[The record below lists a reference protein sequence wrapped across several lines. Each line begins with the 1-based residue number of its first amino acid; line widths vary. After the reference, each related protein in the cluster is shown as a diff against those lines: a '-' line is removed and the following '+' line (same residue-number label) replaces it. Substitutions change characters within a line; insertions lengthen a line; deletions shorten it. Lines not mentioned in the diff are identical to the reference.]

1 MPKDDGDDGVTIASM
16 RILTALIALSA
27 CNSAPTLSVDVV
39 HPSSITVA
47 NTEVTVY
54 ESASLQCTDVEFGL
68 LDASQ
73 LQALATAD
81 ETIDPGG
88 ATTGNLDGISRTN
101 NKVIVARGFDTTGA
115 LLSAGCVQVGTVSKS
130 ETVTITT
137 VVAATVA
144 IDTSANSNAVAVT
157 ATDPNGA
164 LIDGRAISWTVYGP
178 AGSVPASTTIA
189 TTSSDGV
196 WDATNPTCTS
206 NGVAEVHIVPPSTVA
221 GYAVQ
226 MQIAWATEAFPIFTN
241 LTSASFTGQTLPT
254 PPAKMVHPC
263 AIRHA
268 GTTQRV
274 VCLDA
279 TFSATEYAM
288 TVSAG
293 SGALVAM
300 DSASAPASTQALI
313 AVPTGSGDLSI
324 YAVDNTGS
332 LTALF
337 GAPAPT
343 NTGMKCAMTDPT
355 CINDAIVAPA
365 CDTTQGKVVEH
376 GVDAIHL
383 ADYNGNAI
391 GGTFGPT
398 TSGLDS
404 AGCLTQLSAT
414 GSGTSLVQAISAV
427 TLDNTADAN
436 GVTDVGLFLCGEN
449 ACVAAPSGID
459 DALVKGAAVG
469 FVGGTEPHILVPS
482 VDATGV
488 VLLDLIA
495 SSTNGV
501 IERSRMPAAAMPN
514 RILTGQFD
522 TDGEPDVFWDLTSAK
537 GAAFEIAYAREVDDE
552 PLEALSP
559 AVASTVDQILTGD
572 LNGDGIDDI
581 VVIASA
587 VTTTGAAVVPV
598 GVPTPSNVVADPA
611 CSP

>member
-1 MPKDDGDDGVTIASM
+1 M
-16 RILTALIALSA
+16 
-27 CNSAPTLSVDVV
+27 
-39 HPSSITVA
+39 
-47 NTEVTVY
+47 
-54 ESASLQCTDVEFGL
+54 QCTDVELGL
-68 LDASQ
+68 LDEVQ
-73 LQALATAD
+73 LEALTTAD
-81 ETIDPGG
+81 ETIEPGG

-101 NKVIVARGFDTTGA
+101 NKVIVARGFDTSGA
-115 LLSAGCVQVGTVSKS
+115 LLSAGCVQVGTVSGNQ
-130 ETVTITT
+130 TITIQT

-144 IDTSANSNAVAVT
+144 LDTVANSASIAVT

-206 NGVAEVHIVPPSTVA
+206 NGLAQVHVVPPSTVS

-226 MQIAWATEAFPIFTN
+226 MRVAWATEAFPIFTN

-254 PPAKMVHPC
+254 PPVKMAHPC
-263 AIRHA
+263 AIRHS

-288 TVSAG
+288 TVTNG
-293 SGALVAM
+293 SGSLVAM
-300 DSASAPASTQALI
+300 DNASAPTTTQALI
-313 AVPTGSGDLSI
+313 AVPTGSADDLSI
-324 YAVDNTGS
+324 YAVDNTGN
-332 LTALF
+332 LTAMF

-343 NTGMKCAMTDPT
+343 NIGTKCPVTDST
-355 CINDAIVAPA
+355 CINDAIVAPP
-365 CDTTQGKVVEH
+365 CGTTPGKIVEH
-376 GVDAIHL
+376 GVDAIHV
-383 ADYNGNAI
+383 AEYNGNAI

-404 AGCLTQLSAT
+404 AGCITQLSAT

-427 TLDNTADAN
+427 TLDSTSDAS
-436 GVTDVGLFLCGEN
+436 GVTDVGLFLCGPN
-449 ACVAAPSGID
+449 ACIAAPSGID

-469 FVGGTEPHILVPS
+469 FVGGDEPHILVPS

-522 TDGEPDVFWDLTSAK
+522 SDGEPDVFWDLTSAK
-537 GAAFEIAYAREVDDE
+537 GAAFEIAYAREV
-552 PLEALSP
+552 ATS
-559 AVASTVDQILTGD
+559 VDQIITGD
-572 LNGDGIDDI
+572 LNNDGLDDI
-581 VVIASA
+581 VVVASA
-587 VTTTGAAVVPV
+587 PTQTGIAVVPI
-598 GVPTPSNVVADPA
+598 GVPTPSTVVADPP